1 MYVIWERFFDA
12 YFIFFAIKLD
22 ICNKGFGE
30 LHEILD
36 SSPSEPEDRNIVN
49 METLSCENDN
59 IEEVMMIAEEVEEN
73 GIEICES
80 DIENVFHQNEQFD
93 EVGGTEE
100 DYIESENSDD
110 ENIFSVYQSN
120 ILYGLFLLGTILC
133 ISGDVGISFFKQI
146 FS

>member
-1 MYVIWERFFDA
+1 M
-12 YFIFFAIKLD
+12 
-22 ICNKGFGE
+22 
-30 LHEILD
+30 HEILD
-36 SSPSEPEDRNIVN
+36 SSPSEPEDRNNVN
-49 METLSCENDN
+49 MEILSYENDN
-59 IEEVMMIAEEVEEN
+59 IEEVLMIAEEVVEN
-73 GIEICES
+73 GNEIYAS

-133 ISGDVGISFFKQI
+133 ISGDVGISFF
-146 FS
+146 

>member
-1 MYVIWERFFDA
+1 MYVIREIFFDA
-12 YFIFFAIKLD
+12 YFIFFSIKLD
-22 ICNKGFGE
+22 IWNEGFGE

-36 SSPSEPEDRNIVN
+36 SSPSEPEDRNIVNN

-93 EVGGTEE
+93 EVGGAEE

-133 ISGDVGISFFKQI
+133 ISGDVGISFF
-146 FS
+146 